1 ILLTDNLYSAILHS
15 IRHENEKEEEGI
27 IVRQQQVVIVGAGI
41 VGLSTAYALLA
52 QGLKHV
58 IVLEQEAVD
67 HRRAASHGVSRLL
80 RFEYGE
86 QLYYSEMVRRSLDRW
101 HALEHISKRT
111 LYTPTGLLVLGTER
125 DNFAQPSYQVMRELH
140 LPTERLSRQDCQ
152 QRFPQ
157 FSTQGNDIFTYNA
170 EGGILHASAC
180 VQTLKDLII
189 DLGGTIYESCRV
201 TAITHDNLS
210 RPIRI
215 HTSTGDTLIA
225 DQVVL
230 ATGAWVHRLL
240 ADLRLPVQL
249 TRQYLLHFA
258 GLPSTSF
265 GNHAFPAFITAD
277 LYGFPLHKSPG
288 CQGYSFFKAASHSFG
303 SPIDPDDILP
313 PEERVLARITQSL
326 QDLLPA
332 LQEAELVRV
341 DSCMY
346 DVTPDEDFIL
356 DHVPYDPRI
365 TFATG
370 LSGHGFKFGPL
381 LGEMLGCMVCGLS
394 SPVSLE
400 RFQLAR
406 FSRQHI
412 SVA

>member
-1 ILLTDNLYSAILHS
+1 LTNNLYSAILHC
-15 IRHENEKEEEGI
+15 IKQGNEKEEEGI

-58 IVLEQEAVD
+58 IVLEQETVD

-86 QLYYSEMVRRSLDRW
+86 QLFYSEMVRRSLDRW
-101 HALEHISKRT
+101 YALEHITKRT
-111 LYTPTGLLVLGTER
+111 LYTPTGLLVLGTES
-125 DNFAQPSYQVMRELH
+125 DNFAQPSYQAMQELRM
-140 LPTERLSRQDCQ
+140 PTERLSRRDCQ

-157 FSTQGNDIFTYNA
+157 FSTLSNDIFTFNT
-170 EGGILHASAC
+170 EGGILHASLC

-201 TAITHDNLS
+201 TVIDHDNLT

-225 DQVVL
+225 DQIVL

-249 TRQYLLHFA
+249 TRQYLLYFA
-258 GLPSTSF
+258 GLSATSF
-265 GNHAFPAFITAD
+265 GNNTFPAFITAD
-277 LYGFPLHKSPG
+277 LYGFPLHKSP
-288 CQGYSFFKAASHSFG
+288 CSQSYSFFKAASHSFG
-303 SPIDPDDILP
+303 SSIDPDDILP
-313 PEERVLARITQSL
+313 TEELVLARITKSL
-326 QDLLPA
+326 RDLLPA
-332 LQEAELVRV
+332 LQQAELVRV

-356 DHVPYDPRI
+356 DHVPYDSRI

-370 LSGHGFKFGPL
+370 LSGHGFKFGLL
-381 LGEMLGCMVCGLS
+381 LGEILGSMVCGVS

-406 FSRQHI
+406 FSRQRI

>member
-1 ILLTDNLYSAILHS
+1 M
-15 IRHENEKEEEGI
+15 
-27 IVRQQQVVIVGAGI
+27 RQQQVVIVGAGI

-58 IVLEQEAVD
+58 IVLEQETVD

-86 QLYYSEMVRRSLDRW
+86 QLFYSEMVHRSLDRW
-101 HALEHISKRT
+101 YALEHITKRT
-111 LYTPTGLLVLGTER
+111 LYTPTGLLVLGTES
-125 DNFAQPSYQVMRELH
+125 DNFTQPSYQAMQELRM
-140 LPTERLSRQDCQ
+140 PTERLSRRDCQ

-157 FSTQGNDIFTYNA
+157 FSTMGNDIFTFNA
-170 EGGILHASAC
+170 EGGILHASVC

-189 DLGGTIYESCRV
+189 DLGGTIYKSCRV
-201 TAITHDNLS
+201 TVIDHDNLT

-249 TRQYLLHFA
+249 TRQYLLYFA
-258 GLPSTSF
+258 GLSATSYC
-265 GNHAFPAFITAD
+265 NTTFPAFITAD
-277 LYGFPLHKSPG
+277 LYGFPLHKSP
-288 CQGYSFFKAASHSFG
+288 CSQSYSFFKAASHSFG
-303 SPIDPDDILP
+303 SSIDPDDILP
-313 PEERVLARITQSL
+313 TEELVLAQITKSL

-332 LQEAELVRV
+332 LQHAELVRV

-356 DHVPYDPRI
+356 DHVPYDLRI

-370 LSGHGFKFGPL
+370 LSGHGFKFGLL
-381 LGEMLGCMVCGLS
+381 LGEILGSMVCGMS

-406 FSRQHI
+406 FSRQRI

>member
-1 ILLTDNLYSAILHS
+1 MTNSLYSAIIHT
-15 IRHENEKEEEGI
+15 IKQGNEKEEEGI
-27 IVRQQQVVIVGAGI
+27 TVRQQRVVIVGAGI

-52 QGLKHV
+52 QGLKNV

-80 RFEYGE
+80 RFEYGA
-86 QLYYSEMVRRSLDRW
+86 QLFYSEMVCRSLDRW
-101 HALEHISKRT
+101 HTLEHITKRT
-111 LYTPTGLLVLGTER
+111 LYTPTGLLVLGNER
-125 DNFAQPSYQVMRELH
+125 DNFAQPSYQAMQELH
-140 LPTERLSRQDCQ
+140 MPTERLSRQDCQ

-170 EGGILHASAC
+170 EGGVLHASAC

-201 TAITHDNLS
+201 TAINHDNLS

-215 HTSTGDTLIA
+215 HTSTGETFLA
-225 DQVVL
+225 DQIVL

-249 TRQYLLHFA
+249 TRQYLLYFA
-258 GLPSTSF
+258 GLPSTF
-265 GNHAFPAFITAD
+265 ENNAFPAFITAD
-277 LYGFPLHKSPG
+277 LYGFPRHKSPG
-288 CQGYSFFKAASHSFG
+288 RQGYSYFKAASHAFG
-303 SPIDPDDILP
+303 SSIDPDDILP
-313 PEERVLARITQSL
+313 TEEQALARITKSL

-332 LQEAELVRV
+332 LHQAELVRV

-370 LSGHGFKFGPL
+370 LSGHGFKFGLL
-381 LGEMLGCMVCGLS
+381 LGEMLGSMVCGVS

-406 FSRQHI
+406 FSRQHV